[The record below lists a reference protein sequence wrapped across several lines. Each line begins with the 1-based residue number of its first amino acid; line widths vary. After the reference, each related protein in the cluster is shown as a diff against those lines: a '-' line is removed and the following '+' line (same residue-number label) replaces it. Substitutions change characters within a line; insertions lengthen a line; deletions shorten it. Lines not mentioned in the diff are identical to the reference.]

1 MCANPP
7 FKALTLLR
15 VPWLQ
20 NLGTAGCPPALTS
33 LRGPYLQKSGSAG
46 RRSVRVYCDD
56 PPCMTEHLWWKLAPP
71 WRPSLNASPCC
82 REPQWYY
89 VFVPYGP
96 RCAEVHRDEP
106 NRPNLAAGCWRNLWC
121 CLPSR
126 AVYHRGKRVGSLL
139 CVVWIETATPVPT
152 CCHAAGFGNAIA
164 TCAPSPF
171 CPLTVVTVK
180 WACVAGASV
189 DCVDCDSGAQ
199 FKCRPL

>member
-1 MCANPP
+1 MVGDVITVIGVSICVCQPP
-7 FKALTLLR
+7 LLKRWPFSEDHTSMSR
-15 VPWLQ
+15 VPQ
-20 NLGTAGCPPALTS
+20 GGA
-33 LRGPYLQKSGSAG
+33 QSGSIVMIHPVWL
-46 RRSVRVYCDD
+46 SICD
-56 PPCMTEHLWWKLAPP
+56 EN
-71 WRPSLNASPCC
+71 WRPRGGHRWMPLLAVGNHSGTMF
-82 REPQWYY
+82 
-89 VFVPYGP
+89 FVPYGP
-96 RCAEVHRDEP
+96 RYAEVHRDEP
-106 NRPNLAAGCWRNLWC
+106 NRPNLAAGCWRILC
-121 CLPSR
+121 D
-126 AVYHRGKRVGSLL
+126 AVLLVELYTTEGSEVVPFL